1 MAHGSCLYNV
11 KSGKAEAPTSYAKEV
26 QRFEVCMPQECQCTI
41 GLVVGQTQSH
51 KTQACMN
58 PREIDA
64 STTFLQISRGIQV
77 HARTQRSISH
87 CSISINMEQT
97 RRPEAHLHY
106 ICRQVNF
113 TRHKH
118 IISVDISDRYICTS
132 SVLLHLPRST
142 PSSSR
147 QQIFHVHTL
156 RVLQS
161 ADSLTP
167 CPPPP
172 CSLTMATFASADR

>member
-11 KSGKAEAPTSYAKEV
+11 KSGKDEAQTSYAKEV
-26 QRFEVCMPQECQCTI
+26 QRFKVCMPQKCQCSI

-58 PREIDA
+58 PKEINIV

-77 HARTQRSISH
+77 HARTQRSMSH
-87 CSISINMEQT
+87 GISINMEQT

-106 ICRQVNF
+106 IGRQVNF

-118 IISVDISDRYICTS
+118 IISVDISDRYICTL
-132 SVLLHLPRST
+132 SVLLHLPRSMSI
-142 PSSSR
+142 PSASSR
-147 QQIFHVHTL
+147 APVH
-156 RVLQS
+156 
-161 ADSLTP
+161 
-167 CPPPP
+167 
-172 CSLTMATFASADR
+172 